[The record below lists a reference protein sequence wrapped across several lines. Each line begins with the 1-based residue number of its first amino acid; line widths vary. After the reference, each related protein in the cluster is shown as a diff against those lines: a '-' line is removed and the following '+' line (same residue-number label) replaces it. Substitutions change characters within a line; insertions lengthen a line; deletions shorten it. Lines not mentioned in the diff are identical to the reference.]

1 MTTARGNPRP
11 RTPHDA
17 WAELVVGNNRFVGG
31 ASDHPHQSIQLREEL
46 ATGQTPFATVFGCS
60 DSRVAAEIIFDQG
73 LGDVFVVRTAGTVID
88 PGVLGSLEFGVEV
101 LGTPLIVVL
110 SHTSCGAIRA
120 TLEAVA
126 TRQLPGGFLRDVVE
140 RIAPSYLLAGTAEPT
155 PGEVGRA
162 HLRHVVS
169 LLVERSRAIRYAVER
184 GDLAIV
190 GAEYGLAGGA
200 VEIMTIIDNVSAPA
214 GPPGEGVSTP
224 GNGPT

>member
-11 RTPHDA
+11 RTPSDA
-17 WAELVVGNNRFVGG
+17 WRELVEGNRRFVDG
-31 ASDHPHQSIQLREEL
+31 ASDHPHQSVQLREEL
-46 ATGQTPFATVFGCS
+46 AAGQTPFATVFGCS

-73 LGDVFVVRTAGTVID
+73 LGDIFVVRTAGTVID

-126 TRQLPGGFLRDVVE
+126 SRQLPGGFLRDVVE
-140 RIAPSYLLAGTAEPT
+140 RIAPSYLTADTAAEQT
-155 PGEVGRA
+155 PDEVGRA
-162 HLRHVVS
+162 HLRHVVG
-169 LLVERSRAIRYAVER
+169 LLAERSRTIRYRIEAGE
-184 GDLAIV
+184 LAIV

-200 VEIMTIIDNVSAPA
+200 VEIVTII
-214 GPPGEGVSTP
+214 GEIGVGGVAEATRSTS
-224 GNGPT
+224 